1 MLEISYRYCVI
12 QSSWEIYLT
21 HSGVAVHPLK
31 GLLIFHTNVRNPL
44 QILSVIQSSW
54 EIYPTHS
61 GVAVRPLN
69 SSESVCSLI
78 ISAKVVSENK
88 DAYLH

>member
-12 QSSWEIYLT
+12 QSSREIYPT
-21 HSGVAVHPLK
+21 HSGVAVRPLK

-44 QILSVIQSSW
+44 QILSAIQSSR

-69 SSESVCSLI
+69 SSESVCSFI

-88 DAYLH
+88 NAYLH